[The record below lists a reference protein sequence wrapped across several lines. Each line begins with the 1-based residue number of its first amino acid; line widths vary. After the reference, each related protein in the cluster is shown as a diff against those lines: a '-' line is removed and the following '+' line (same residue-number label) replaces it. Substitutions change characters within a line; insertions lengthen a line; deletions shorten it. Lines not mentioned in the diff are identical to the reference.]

1 MLRKEEKKSLTRL
14 ALLSIGG
21 GVGLDR
27 FYEGRTKDG
36 FLSLAGWILIFGSL
50 MMLSPCHGY
59 DYSEGG
65 KSMVDMTVN
74 PLIIIPSALGLYG
87 VVLVVRKGFRLLRQF
102 ETAED

>member
-14 ALLSIGG
+14 ALLSIGW

-27 FYEGRTKDG
+27 FYEGRIKDG
-36 FLSLAGWILIFGSL
+36 LLSLAGWILIFGSL

-59 DYSEGG
+59 DYAEGG
-65 KSMVDMTVN
+65 KNMIDMSVN